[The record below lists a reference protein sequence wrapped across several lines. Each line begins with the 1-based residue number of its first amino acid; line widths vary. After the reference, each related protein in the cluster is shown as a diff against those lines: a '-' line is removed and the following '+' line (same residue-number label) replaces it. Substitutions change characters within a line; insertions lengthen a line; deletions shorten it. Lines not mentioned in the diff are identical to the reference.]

1 MSNRPRN
8 LDAATYSLSEVL
20 LGIPGM
26 YVSCGDNAIVVT
38 VNEDASED
46 DRNNLKKLARLGWE
60 RWKVRIEGV
69 I

>member
-46 DRNNLKKLARLGWE
+46 DRNNLKKLARMGWE

>member
-1 MSNRPRN
+1 
-8 LDAATYSLSEVL
+8 
-20 LGIPGM
+20 
-26 YVSCGDNAIVVT
+26 VT

-46 DRNNLKKLARLGWE
+46 DRNNLKKLARMGWE

>member
-38 VNEDASED
+38 VNEDASEE
-46 DRNNLKKLARLGWE
+46 DRNNLKKLARMGWE

>member
-1 MSNRPRN
+1 MSHRPRN

-46 DRNNLKKLARLGWE
+46 DRNNLKKLDRLGWE

>member
-26 YVSCGDNAIVVT
+26 YVSCGNDAIVVT

-46 DRNNLKKLARLGWE
+46 DRNNLKKLARMGWE

>member
-1 MSNRPRN
+1 VTRPRN

-46 DRNNLKKLARLGWE
+46 DRNNLKKLARMGWE